1 MNQPKPEVSKKR
13 AIKEQTDPSTKGQV
27 FSDPDDRTGNEQ
39 RPNQAQT
46 DLKEAKQ
53 VMDDEGGA
61 NQANM
66 KQQQVKEAEKKAEQ
80 AKKADEPEQ
89 ACSCG

>member
-1 MNQPKPEVSKKR
+1 MTHPKPEVSKTR
-13 AIKEQTDPSTKGQV
+13 DIKEQTDPSTEGQV
-27 FSDPDDRTGNEQ
+27 FSDPDNHGERKG
-39 RPNQAQT
+39 PNQSKT

-66 KQQQVKEAEKKAEQ
+66 KQQQVKAAE
-80 AKKADEPEQ
+80 KKADEP
-89 ACSCG
+89 SCGCG